1 MDHSNHERLAIDEL
15 TSAIL
20 EGATIYGAH
29 DAEIGKVAYMHG
41 AGTPSLVVIDLGGG
55 SAGSGSKRVAVPM
68 SQLTFMRDEE
78 GSVHAVTSWTQDQIE
93 QMPEHHEI

>member
-1 MDHSNHERLAIDEL
+1 MDHSNHERLAGDEL
-15 TSAIL
+15 TSAVL

-41 AGTPSLVVIDLGGG
+41 AGTSSLVVIDLG
-55 SAGSGSKRVAVPM
+55 AGPAGNGAKRIAVPM
-68 SQLTFMRDEE
+68 SQLTFMRDER
-78 GSVHAVTSWTQDQIE
+78 GRVHAVTSWTQDQIA